1 MLDKIVTIG
10 SILAMGFAVLLWAQA
25 TFVAGAD
32 FTQYQYYEVEDE
44 IIYLEDKK
52 LRLEKQGKTLEYED
66 QRQLDR
72 QRLKLQSLEMQVG
85 K

>member
-10 SILAMGFAVLLWAQA
+10 SILGMGFAVLLWAQA

-44 IIYLEDKK
+44 VNYLEDKK
-52 LRLEKQGKTLEYED
+52 LRLEQQDKTLEYED

-72 QRLKLQSLEMQVG
+72 QKLKLQRLEKQL
-85 K
+85 KK